1 LKKSKICFSS
11 LDGIIGRQE
20 HKLETNTHQSF
31 SLSPSFFLH
40 SRFESFLTVVWLR
53 FEREIVAEA

>member
-1 LKKSKICFSS
+1 
-11 LDGIIGRQE
+11 
-20 HKLETNTHQSF
+20 LETNTQQSF